1 MMSRLRIQNFTIIG
15 QGVPELRGGTNT
27 HTDLRIYYIDD
38 QIDLYKIENS
48 KIAQFMCRDVKA
60 IMSCMHDAGEK
71 KTKVI

>member
-1 MMSRLRIQNFTIIG
+1 MQIFPIIG
-15 QGVPELRGGTNT
+15 QGVPEIQGVTDG

>member
-1 MMSRLRIQNFTIIG
+1 MEIRHFCRFLNTVIQ
-15 QGVPELRGGTNT
+15 L
-27 HTDLRIYYIDD
+27 HKRIYNND